1 MVSYMFVGRR
11 RSQWS
16 SDELVG
22 VKVGVRG
29 SPRDLSLVE
38 VQKRSSAWLYE
49 EWPTEGL
56 AWRSPP
62 SITAAWGRSSVS
74 VW

>member
-49 EWPTEGL
+49 G
-56 AWRSPP
+56 
-62 SITAAWGRSSVS
+62 
-74 VW
+74 